1 VASTQASA
9 TALADGDF
17 DAIGTTLLSDTID
30 ITSWVTNNFNA
41 FTLNASGISA
51 ISKTGYSLFAL
62 REGHDIENEVPG
74 NGLICGVT
82 SRMANYT
89 GTTSDPKLVI
99 EHAEAA
105 SGTNM
110 SINIGDSWKTVDAVK
125 INIGD
130 SWKSVVSVKQNIGDS
145 WKTVF

>member
-1 VASTQASA
+1 
-9 TALADGDF
+9 
-17 DAIGTTLLSDTID
+17 
-30 ITSWVTNNFNA
+30 
-41 FTLNASGISA
+41 
-51 ISKTGYSLFAL
+51 LFAL

-74 NGLICGVT
+74 NGLISGVT

-105 SGTNM
+105 SGTNTQ
-110 SINIGDSWKTVDAVK
+110 INIGDAWKTGATIK

-130 SWKSVVSVKQNIGDS
+130 SWKSVVSVKKNIGDS